1 MSGSVVAVVAGVMG
15 GAAFGAFYLGL
26 LWVAVHRLPQER
38 GGVAA
43 FLLLG
48 LARAGLLLGALAAAL
63 MLGASALSLIA
74 ALGGFLAVRLA
85 ATRPRGRGVAGGAA
99 WK

>member
-1 MSGSVVAVVAGVMG
+1 MALVAGVLG
-15 GAAFGAFYLGL
+15 GAAFAGLYLGL
-26 LWVAVHRLPQER
+26 LWLAVRRLPEER

-48 LARAGLLLGALAAAL
+48 LARAGLLLGALAAAM

-74 ALGGFLAVRLA
+74 ALAGFLAVRLA
-85 ATRPRGRGVAGGAA
+85 ATRLPGRSVAGSAA
-99 WK
+99 WR